1 MSVAG
6 APTRGWRAT
15 AWISLFAFGV
25 RASVALWAA
34 GRFPASA
41 DGQYY
46 QKLALRLAAGEGYTW
61 PWPDGV
67 VTYAAHYPVGYPAML
82 AVLYAIFGP
91 SLTVAMLFNAVVGG
105 LGAGAAHRIARRGA
119 TPRMALV
126 GALAVALHPALVFY
140 TPAIMTEG
148 ITASLLSIALAVL
161 LEVRRPWLGLVL
173 GGVLLGV
180 ATLVRP
186 QCILLAP
193 FLGALHPASTSIP
206 KRAKS
211 AAAVVVVALLCCAPW
226 TARNCVH
233 MNRCALVSVNGGW
246 NLLIGT
252 QTEQGAWTELAV
264 PEECRNVF
272 DEAGKDACF
281 EKAAKASIAA
291 RPGAWLA
298 KAPQKVAVTFDYFGA
313 APFYLH
319 LANAGAFSED
329 AKLRLGAL
337 ETVVAR
343 LLLALALLVA
353 TRLAM
358 KRTAVGVAGRRA
370 RIAWL
375 ALGLAA
381 LGFALSRHAWPA
393 YGVLGLLAARLARDE
408 PLFGFASAVLLSTM
422 AIHAAFFGAGRYGLV
437 VVPFVTLIAFA
448 RPLRDAN
455 VFAMLRGPSSVGQ
468 SPAASAS
475 KRREESPSST
485 EYGAG

>member
-1 MSVAG
+1 MA
-6 APTRGWRAT
+6 TRTWRVT
-15 AWISLFAFGV
+15 WLLSLFGFGL
-25 RASVALWAA
+25 RAAVALWAS

-41 DGQYY
+41 DGEYY
-46 QKLALRLAAGEGYTW
+46 QKLAVRLAAGEGYTW

-82 AVLYAIFGP
+82 AVLYTIFGP

-105 LGAGAAHRIARRGA
+105 LGVGAAHRIALHRA
-119 TPRMALV
+119 TPRMALA
-126 GALAVALHPALVFY
+126 GAVAVALHPALVFY

-148 ITASLLSIALAVL
+148 ITACLLLIALAVL
-161 LEVRRPWLGLVL
+161 LEVPRVGPSLVL
-173 GGVLLGV
+173 AGVLLGV

-193 FLGALHPASTSIP
+193 FLGALHPAATSIP

-211 AAAVVVVALLCCAPW
+211 AAAVLVVALLCCAPW
-226 TARNCVH
+226 TARNCAR

-252 QTEQGAWTELAV
+252 ETTEGAWTELVV
-264 PEECRNVF
+264 PEECLTVF

-281 EKAAKASIAA
+281 ERAAKASIAA
-291 RPGAWLA
+291 RPGAWLG
-298 KAPQKVAVTFDYFGA
+298 KAPRKLAVTFDYFGA

-319 LANAGAFSED
+319 LANANAFSDE
-329 AKLRLGAL
+329 AKFRLGAF
-337 ETVVAR
+337 ETIVAR
-343 LLLALALLVA
+343 LLLALALLAA
-353 TRLAM
+353 TRVAM
-358 KRTAVGVAGRRA
+358 ERTDMRRA

-375 ALGLAA
+375 CLGLAA
-381 LGFALSRHAWPA
+381 LGFAFSRHAWPA
-393 YGVLGLLAARLARDE
+393 YGVLAVLGARVAKGE
-408 PLFGFASAVLLSTM
+408 PLFGFASAVLFSTM

-437 VVPFVTLIAFA
+437 VVPFVTLVAFA

>member
-1 MSVAG
+1 MRS
-6 APTRGWRAT
+6 WRAT
-15 AWISLFAFGV
+15 GLLSLVGFGL
-25 RASVALWAA
+25 RAAVALWAA

-46 QKLALRLAAGEGYTW
+46 QKLAVRLAEGQGYTW

-82 AVLYAIFGP
+82 AVLYALFGP
-91 SLTVAMLFNAVVGG
+91 SLTVAMFFNAVVGG
-105 LGAGAAHRIARRGA
+105 LGVGAAHRIALRRA
-119 TPRMALV
+119 TPRMAV
-126 GALAVALHPALVFY
+126 AGAVAVALHPALVFY

-148 ITASLLSIALAVL
+148 ITACLLLIAFAVL
-161 LEVRRPWLGLVL
+161 LEVKRRWVSLVL

-193 FLGALHPASTSIP
+193 FLGALHPAATSVP
-206 KRAKS
+206 KRAMS
-211 AAAVVVVALLCCAPW
+211 AAAVLVVALLCCAPW

-252 QTEQGAWTELAV
+252 QTDQGAWTELDV

-272 DEAGKDACF
+272 DEAGKDSCF
-281 EKAAKASIAA
+281 ERAAKASIAA
-291 RPGAWLA
+291 HPGTWLA
-298 KAPQKVAVTFDYFGA
+298 KAPNKLAVTFDYFGA

-319 LANAGAFSED
+319 LANADVFSDE
-329 AKLRLGAL
+329 AKFRLGAF

-353 TRLAM
+353 TRLA
-358 KRTAVGVAGRRA
+358 TAMTATRPA
-370 RIAWL
+370 RVAWL
-375 ALGLAA
+375 CLGLVA
-381 LGFALSRHAWPA
+381 LGFAFSRHAWPA
-393 YGVLGLLAARLARDE
+393 YGVLAVLGARVSKDE
-408 PLFGFASAVLLSTM
+408 PLFGFASAVLLTTM

-437 VVPFVTLIAFA
+437 VVPFVTLMAFA

-455 VFAMLRGPSSVGQ
+455 VFVMLRGPSSVGQ